1 MLGGQFGTYHQVVLS
16 WVILP
21 APPLGDRWQCLETFL
36 TVTAQGYCSSG

>member
-21 APPLGDRWQCLETFL
+21 PPQVAVFGDIFDCH
-36 TVTAQGYCSSG
+36 SSGLLL